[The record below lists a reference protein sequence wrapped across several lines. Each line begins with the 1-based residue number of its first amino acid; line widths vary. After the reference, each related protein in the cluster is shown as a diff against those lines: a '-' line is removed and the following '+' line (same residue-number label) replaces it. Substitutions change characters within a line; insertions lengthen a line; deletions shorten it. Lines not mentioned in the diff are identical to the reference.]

1 MRSSKSVGWREEYAM
16 RGEWSG
22 SYLRLCCADMCFS
35 FVLHG
40 GGMES
45 LLNFSR
51 HRRSLADIGS
61 RDPLL
66 ADSFVPSV
74 VVVAGLEG
82 RRRCRKLSSLLLDA
96 GALRA
101 DRERTCL
108 LELRARLCL
117 RIIVHGGGVDIEHLS
132 SID

>member
-1 MRSSKSVGWREEYAM
+1 
-16 RGEWSG
+16 
-22 SYLRLCCADMCFS
+22 
-35 FVLHG
+35 
-40 GGMES
+40 MES

-51 HRRSLADIGS
+51 QRRSRADSGA

-108 LELRARLCL
+108 LELRARL
-117 RIIVHGGGVDIEHLS
+117 
-132 SID
+132 